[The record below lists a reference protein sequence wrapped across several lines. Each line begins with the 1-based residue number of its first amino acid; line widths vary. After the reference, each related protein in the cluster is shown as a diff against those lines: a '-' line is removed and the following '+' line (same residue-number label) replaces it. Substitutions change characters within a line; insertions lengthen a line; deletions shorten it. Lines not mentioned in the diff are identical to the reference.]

1 MDGIIVNWDREYEQ
15 GELASV
21 TSGVLPAI
29 LRIVPV
35 PGTESHPPIPNERDE
50 RDNKIHWY
58 L

>member
-35 PGTESHPPIPNERDE
+35 PGTESHPHPIPNERDE
-50 RDNKIHWY
+50 
-58 L
+58 